1 MLPSFPG
8 TQLDSN
14 PLCFKKSSAFLF
26 QTEQLCIPASDSC
39 MTKSL
44 LSLERSWKRIL
55 YNGSPRD
62 GPIHPFPKARKSSGA
77 MLAEQLCM
85 PSCTR
90 HGPAQSPAR
99 LLPSPPSPCEKRGI
113 EKRPHLFACRTTT
126 EPTGGGCYGSAEAI
140 WEPQFVTTKA
150 GPVLLVREPNPNQA
164 PAGSGVLRAPTP
176 THHRAPNGSTDTA
189 APWAAAGWSRQPWDQ
204 LCAGADWHAA
214 ARDRALGKGRSP
226 LPPYRVKAWGAA
238 DCFPRHPC
246 PHTYR
251 SLLTSREQS
260 GLLKKSL
267 YPQIHT
273 HTNKQTY
280 QQYIKSICLS
290 VSL

>member
-164 PAGSGVLRAPTP
+164 PAGSGALRAPTP

-189 APWAAAGWSRQPWDQ
+189 AP
-204 LCAGADWHAA
+204 
-214 ARDRALGKGRSP
+214 
-226 LPPYRVKAWGAA
+226 
-238 DCFPRHPC
+238 
-246 PHTYR
+246 
-251 SLLTSREQS
+251 
-260 GLLKKSL
+260 
-267 YPQIHT
+267 
-273 HTNKQTY
+273 
-280 QQYIKSICLS
+280 
-290 VSL
+290 